1 MVVMG
6 TVKPKRKRKYQKDPF
21 ILVKAMAMN
30 EAFSDDELRTMALPV
45 RISFNLLL
53 NGEAEDIDVMR
64 LIDNM
69 NVALVRSWGTPMQP
83 IAETAVHALR
93 RCYERWQK
101 LGKWGLDGP
110 ARADI
115 EQGIELHEELC
126 RLSTPRQM
134 QEAAAA
140 VEKIR
145 NEHRA
150 K

>member
-1 MVVMG
+1 MG

-45 RISFNLLL
+45 RIS
-53 NGEAEDIDVMR
+53 

-140 VEKIR
+140 VERIR